1 MLIQENGGEVEIIQY
16 MSSSMSTGELSSLLE
31 MLQIKPIQLVRKGE
45 EVWKEKFQG
54 KSLSDTELIQAMIE
68 YPKLIERPII
78 VKNRE
83 AIIGRPP
90 ENVLQF
96 FD

>member
-16 MSSSMSTGELSSLLE
+16 LSSSMSTGELSSLLE
-31 MLQIKPIQLVRKGE
+31 MLQIKPIQVVRKGE

-54 KSLSDTELIQAMIE
+54 KSLSDAELIQAMIE

>member
-54 KSLSDTELIQAMIE
+54 KSLSDAELIQAMIE

>member
-16 MSSSMSTGELSSLLE
+16 LSSSMSTGELSSLLE

-54 KSLSDTELIQAMIE
+54 KSLSDAELIQAMIE

-78 VKNRE
+78 LKGKRAV
-83 AIIGRPP
+83 IGRPP
-90 ENVLQF
+90 ENVL
-96 FD
+96 DLLK

>member
-16 MSSSMSTGELSSLLE
+16 LSSPMSTGELSSLLE

-45 EVWKEKFQG
+45 QVWKEKFQG

-78 VKNRE
+78 VKNKE

>member
-16 MSSSMSTGELSSLLE
+16 LSSSMSTGELSSLLE

-54 KSLSDTELIQAMIE
+54 KSLSDAELIQAMIE